1 MPSSPTAPTVLP
13 DLSPKL
19 VRRSRFGLAASLI
32 PRSSKSFGKCRTIS
46 SSMSAARSTKTRTLL
61 LATRERKAPR
71 RFGRNI
77 HRWLRSHGD
86 IRTRITIELF
96 LLILGRPFMKFALYL
111 LALSVLATASVAQE
125 PPTVAAQA
133 NTVYVG
139 ADGKF
144 ESAPDTAVIQFNISV
159 QENTSQAAYEHAS
172 KEAEQVRQVLRTN
185 GIDPTAATVGFLSVQ
200 PMYDW
205 KNPKQKVIGYRVTT
219 DAALKLKD
227 FSKIGPVTQQLA
239 DANVS
244 ETQTL
249 NYTLENIDEAKNRA
263 VEDAYRR
270 ARNSA
275 DAVARASGRTLGE
288 LSYASV
294 ATV

>member
-1 MPSSPTAPTVLP
+1 M
-13 DLSPKL
+13 
-19 VRRSRFGLAASLI
+19 
-32 PRSSKSFGKCRTIS
+32 KS
-46 SSMSAARSTKTRTLL
+46 
-61 LATRERKAPR
+61 
-71 RFGRNI
+71 
-77 HRWLRSHGD
+77 
-86 IRTRITIELF
+86 
-96 LLILGRPFMKFALYL
+96 ALYL

-125 PPTVAAQA
+125 HPTVTAQP

-159 QENTSQAAYEHAS
+159 QENTSQAAYDHAS

-185 GIDPTAATVGFLSVQ
+185 GIDPKAANLGFLSVQ
-200 PMYDW
+200 PVYDW

-219 DAALKLKD
+219 DVTLKLKD
-227 FSKIGPVTQQLA
+227 FSKIGPITQQLA

-270 ARNSA
+270 SRNSA
-275 DAVARASGRTLGE
+275 DAIARASGRTLGE

-294 ATV
+294 DTFENPRIVQGRMPRPMAAMAQAAPAPTEEFTPQTVTITAHVNALFNLK